1 MLLRL
6 LYLTL
11 TNVFTLIRL
20 LPRNEHDKDAEI
32 LALRHQLTV
41 LPATDRQ
48 TEAHLK
54 CPALPGG
61 ACGDAQDMDAPGGNL
76 HDEEDV
82 ETLEEDGLHVHEVAG
97 EQRVGL

>member
-1 MLLRL
+1 M
-6 LYLTL
+6 
-11 TNVFTLIRL
+11 
-20 LPRNEHDKDAEI
+20 PGS
-32 LALRHQLTV
+32 V
-41 LPATDRQ
+41 LQVHEQVAGELGDP
-48 TEAHLK
+48 
-54 CPALPGG
+54 CSGG